1 MAINLYNENDYLR
14 QNNDIAKKAN
24 FSPFRRDYARVIHSS
39 SFRRLQA
46 KTQIFP
52 SFENDFFRNRLT
64 HSLEVAQIAKSIAV
78 KLNAEYD
85 LNLDYDLIETAALCH
100 DIGHPPFGHNG
111 EVALNKKMREFGGF
125 ESNAQTLRLISHTA
139 KKDIDQKQSF
149 GLNLTYR
156 TLAATIKY
164 DELIPPISDLGRL
177 TKGYYNEEAKL
188 IEDIKQKLLEPYN
201 TPNISGQFKTIE
213 CYIMDV
219 ADDIAYSTYDV
230 EDALKGGFIDPL
242 SMASIDDNL
251 LDKIYNAM
259 LSDLDIS
266 KDDIKDVL
274 RNIFSN
280 HIDFESDNCGEIYKK
295 SKNIANNSLLR
306 TKLTSK
312 LVNNCIQNIEI
323 DLNHDTPILSKVYLN
338 KEIRKQVEVLKKYIL
353 FKIIKSPKLNVL
365 RYRGREIISEIFD
378 ILVSS
383 SPNESLLPDDIG
395 AIFYSNHSSQGRA
408 RIISDY
414 ISSMTDRYII
424 ELYNQFKSDP
434 SSMIFKP
441 FS

>member
-1 MAINLYNENDYLR
+1 MPINLYHENDYLR
-14 QNNDIAKKAN
+14 QNNDIAKKEN
-24 FSPFRRDYARVIHSS
+24 FSPFRRDYARVVHSS

-78 KLNAEYD
+78 KLNAEHD

-111 EVALNKKMREFGGF
+111 EVALNKKMHNFGGF

-139 KKDIDQKQSF
+139 KKDVDQKQSF

-164 DELIPPISDLGRL
+164 DNLIPSDLEHL
-177 TKGYYNEEAKL
+177 TKGYYNEESRL
-188 IEDIKQKLLEPYN
+188 VEDIKQKLLEPYN
-201 TPNISGQFKTIE
+201 LKSIQGSFKTIE

-242 SMASIDDNL
+242 SMASIDDKL
-251 LDKIYNAM
+251 LKKIFNAM
-259 LSDLDIS
+259 PKDLEITRDE
-266 KDDIKDVL
+266 IKFIL
-274 RNIFSN
+274 MNIFSDY
-280 HIDFESDNCGEIYKK
+280 IDFDADCRDVHKI

-312 LVNNCIQNIEI
+312 LVNSCIQNIEI
-323 DLNHDTPILSKVYLN
+323 DINQKAPIISKVYLN
-338 KEIRKQVEVLKKYIL
+338 DEIRKQVEVLKKYIL

-378 ILVSS
+378 ILMNSDVD
-383 SPNESLLPDDIG
+383 ESLLPDDIG
-395 AIFYSNHSSQGRA
+395 AIFYNTHNAQGKA
-408 RIISDY
+408 RIICDY

>member
-1 MAINLYNENDYLR
+1 MAINLYHQNDYLR
-14 QNNDIAKKAN
+14 QNNTISKKEN
-24 FSPFRRDYARVIHSS
+24 FSAFRRDYARVIHSS

-52 SFENDFFRNRLT
+52 NFENDFFRNRLT

-78 KLNAEYD
+78 KLNAERE

-111 EVALNKKMREFGGF
+111 EVALNKKMRKFGGF

-139 KKDIDQKQSF
+139 KKDIDQKQTF

-164 DELIPPISDLGRL
+164 DHLIPPISDLGKL
-177 TKGYYNEEAKL
+177 TKGYYSEEAHL
-188 IEDIKQKLLEPYN
+188 VADIKHKLLEPYGITTIN
-201 TPNISGQFKTIE
+201 AEFKTIE

-242 SMASIDDNL
+242 SMASIDDKL
-251 LDKIYNAM
+251 VKKVFNAM
-259 LSDLDIS
+259 PHDLEITENEIKNIL
-266 KDDIKDVL
+266 KD
-274 RNIFSN
+274 IFSDY
-280 HIDFESDNCGEIYKK
+280 IDFAADSRDIYRI

-312 LVNNCIQNIEI
+312 LVNSCIQNIELE
-323 DLNHDTPILSKVYLN
+323 LNQHIPILSRVYLN
-338 KEIRKQVEVLKKYIL
+338 NQVRKQVEVLKKYIL

-378 ILVSS
+378 ILIKST
-383 SPNESLLPDDIG
+383 PDESLLPDDISM
-395 AIFYSNHSSQGRA
+395 IFYNTLSPQGKA

-434 SSMIFKP
+434 STMIFKP

>member
-1 MAINLYNENDYLR
+1 MALNLYHENDYLR
-14 QNNDIAKKAN
+14 QNNDISKKDN
-24 FSPFRRDYARVIHSS
+24 FSPFRRDYARVVHSS

-78 KLNAEYD
+78 KLNTEHG

-111 EVALNKKMREFGGF
+111 EVALNKKMRNFGGF
-125 ESNAQTLRLISHTA
+125 ESNAQMLRLISHTA
-139 KKDIDQKQSF
+139 KKDIDQKQTF

-164 DELIPPISDLGRL
+164 DQLIPPISDLGKL
-177 TKGYYNEEAKL
+177 TKGYYNEESRL
-188 IEDIKQKLLEPYN
+188 VEDIKHKLLEPYGITTTEN
-201 TPNISGQFKTIE
+201 FKTIE

-242 SMASIDDNL
+242 SMASIDNKL

-259 LSDLDIS
+259 PNDLEIT
-266 KDDIKDVL
+266 KDEIQNILKD
-274 RNIFSN
+274 IFSDY
-280 HIDFESDNCGEIYKK
+280 IDFNVDSTEIYKI

-312 LVNNCIQNIEI
+312 LVNSCIQNIEL
-323 DLNHDTPILSKVYLN
+323 DLNLKVPIISKVYLN
-338 KEIRKQVEVLKKYIL
+338 NEIRKQVEVLKKYIL

-378 ILVSS
+378 ILISS
-383 SPNESLLPDDIG
+383 TPDESLLPDDIG
-395 AIFYSNHSSQGRA
+395 AIFYNTHSSHGKA

-434 SSMIFKP
+434 SAMIFKP

>member
-1 MAINLYNENDYLR
+1 MSINLYKENDYLR
-14 QNNDIAKKAN
+14 QNSNIAKKTH

-39 SFRRLQA
+39 SFRRLQS

-78 KLNAEYD
+78 KLNHEHN

-111 EVALNKKMREFGGF
+111 EVALNKKMKEHGGF

-139 KKDIDQKQSF
+139 KKDVDQKQSF

-164 DELIPPISDLGRL
+164 DNLIPTDSTKV
-177 TKGYYNEEAKL
+177 TKGYYQEEARL
-188 IEDIKQKLLEPYN
+188 VNDIKQNLLKPYGV
-201 TPNISGQFKTIE
+201 TTVEDFKTIE

-242 SMASIDDNL
+242 SMASIDDGL
-251 LDKIYNAM
+251 LAKIHSAIPKELGM
-259 LSDLDIS
+259 S
-266 KDDIKDVL
+266 KDDIVDILK
-274 RNIFSN
+274 NIFDDV
-280 HIDFESDNCGEIYKK
+280 IDFSADCRDIYKK

-312 LVNNCIQNIEI
+312 LVNSCIENICIDINSEI
-323 DLNHDTPILSKVYLN
+323 PIISKVYLN
-338 KEIRKQVEVLKKYIL
+338 NKIQKQVEVLKKYIL
-353 FKIIKSPKLNVL
+353 FKIIKSPKLNIL
-365 RYRGREIISEIFD
+365 RYRGREIIAEIFD
-378 ILVSS
+378 ILISS
-383 SPNESLLPDDIG
+383 SLDESLLPDDIG
-395 AIFYSNHSSQGRA
+395 AIFYSANTQQQKA

-434 SSMIFKP
+434 STMIFKP

>member
-1 MAINLYNENDYLR
+1 MAINLYHKNDYLR
-14 QNNDIAKKAN
+14 QNNDISKKDN
-24 FSPFRRDYARVIHSS
+24 FSPFRRDYARVVHSS

-78 KLNAEYD
+78 KLNAEHG

-111 EVALNKKMREFGGF
+111 EVALNKKMHNFGGF

-139 KKDIDQKQSF
+139 KKDIDQKQTF

-164 DELIPPISDLGRL
+164 DQHIPPISDLGKL
-177 TKGYYNEEAKL
+177 TKGYYHEESGL
-188 IEDIKQKLLEPYN
+188 VEDIKQKLLKPYGITTIEN
-201 TPNISGQFKTIE
+201 FKTIE

-242 SMASIDDNL
+242 SMASIDNKL
-251 LDKIYNAM
+251 LDKIYNTM
-259 LSDLDIS
+259 PSDLEIT
-266 KDDIKDVL
+266 KDEIQNILKD
-274 RNIFSN
+274 IFSDY
-280 HIDFESDNCGEIYKK
+280 IDFNADSTEIYKI

-312 LVNNCIQNIEI
+312 LVDSCIQNIEL
-323 DLNHDTPILSKVYLN
+323 DLNLEVPIISKVYLN
-338 KEIRKQVEVLKKYIL
+338 NKIRKQVEVLKKYIL

-378 ILVSS
+378 ILISS
-383 SPNESLLPDDIG
+383 TPDESLLPDDIG
-395 AIFYSNHSSQGRA
+395 AIFYNTQNIHEKA

-434 SSMIFKP
+434 SAMIFKP

>member
-1 MAINLYNENDYLR
+1 MAISLYHQNDYIR
-14 QNNDIAKKAN
+14 QNNNISKKEN
-24 FSPFRRDYARVIHSS
+24 FSAFRRDYARVVHSS

-78 KLNAEYD
+78 KLNAEHQ

-111 EVALNKKMREFGGF
+111 EVALNKKMSGFGGF

-139 KKDIDQKQSF
+139 KKDIDQKQTF

-164 DELIPPISDLGRL
+164 ERIIPPIGNLGKL
-177 TKGYYNEEAKL
+177 TKGYYIEEAHL
-188 IEDIKQKLLEPYN
+188 VADIKQKLLEPYGV
-201 TPNISGQFKTIE
+201 TNIDGKFKTIE

-230 EDALKGGFIDPL
+230 EDALKAGFIDPL
-242 SMASIDDNL
+242 SMASIDDKL
-251 LDKIYNAM
+251 LDKVFKAM
-259 LSDLDIS
+259 PDDLEITKNEIRSILKDIFSDYIDFTADS
-266 KDDIKDVL
+266 
-274 RNIFSN
+274 RNIYR
-280 HIDFESDNCGEIYKK
+280 I

-312 LVNNCIQNIEI
+312 LVNSCIQNIRLE
-323 DLNHDTPILSKVYLN
+323 LNRDIPILSRVYLN
-338 KEIRKQVEVLKKYIL
+338 SQVRKQVEVLKKYIL

-365 RYRGREIISEIFD
+365 RYHGREIISEIFD
-378 ILVSS
+378 ILISS
-383 SPNESLLPDDIG
+383 TPNESLLPDDIG
-395 AIFYSNHSSQGRA
+395 VIFYNTDNPQGKA

-424 ELYNQFKSDP
+424 EFYNQSKSDP
-434 SSMIFKP
+434 SATIFKP

>member
-1 MAINLYNENDYLR
+1 MAINLYHENDYLR
-14 QNNDIAKKAN
+14 QNNDISKKDN
-24 FSPFRRDYARVIHSS
+24 FSPFRRDYARVVHSS

-78 KLNAEYD
+78 KLNAEHG

-111 EVALNKKMREFGGF
+111 EVALNKKMRNFGGF

-139 KKDIDQKQSF
+139 KKDIDQKQTF

-164 DELIPPISDLGRL
+164 DQLIPPISDLGKL
-177 TKGYYNEEAKL
+177 TKGYYNEESRL
-188 IEDIKQKLLEPYN
+188 VEDIKQKLLEPYGRATVEN
-201 TPNISGQFKTIE
+201 FKTIE

-242 SMASIDDNL
+242 SMASIDNKL

-259 LSDLDIS
+259 PSDLEITKS
-266 KDDIKDVL
+266 EIQNILKD
-274 RNIFSN
+274 IFSDY
-280 HIDFESDNCGEIYKK
+280 IDFSTDSTAIYKI

-312 LVNNCIQNIEI
+312 LVNSCIQNIEL
-323 DLNHDTPILSKVYLN
+323 DLNIEVPIISKVYLN
-338 KEIRKQVEVLKKYIL
+338 NEIRKQVEVLKKYIL

-378 ILVSS
+378 ILINST
-383 SPNESLLPDDIG
+383 PDESLLPDDIG
-395 AIFYSNHSSQGRA
+395 AIFYNTHSSHGKA

-434 SSMIFKP
+434 SAMIFKP

>member
-1 MAINLYNENDYLR
+1 MALNLYHENDYLR
-14 QNNDIAKKAN
+14 QNNDISKKDN
-24 FSPFRRDYARVIHSS
+24 FSPFRRDYARVVHSS

-78 KLNAEYD
+78 KLNTEHG

-111 EVALNKKMREFGGF
+111 EVALNKKMRNFGGF

-139 KKDIDQKQSF
+139 KKDIDQKQTF

-164 DELIPPISDLGRL
+164 DQLIPPISDLGKL
-177 TKGYYNEEAKL
+177 TKGYYNEESKL
-188 IEDIKQKLLEPYN
+188 VEDIKHKLLEPYGITTTEN
-201 TPNISGQFKTIE
+201 FKTIE

-242 SMASIDDNL
+242 SMASIDNKL

-259 LSDLDIS
+259 PNDLEIT
-266 KDDIKDVL
+266 KDEIQNILKD
-274 RNIFSN
+274 IFSDY
-280 HIDFESDNCGEIYKK
+280 IDFNIDSTEIYKI

-312 LVNNCIQNIEI
+312 LVNSCIQNIEL
-323 DLNHDTPILSKVYLN
+323 DLNLEVPIISKVYLN
-338 KEIRKQVEVLKKYIL
+338 NEIRKQVEVLKKYIL

-378 ILVSS
+378 ILISS
-383 SPNESLLPDDIG
+383 TPDESLLPDDIG
-395 AIFYSNHSSQGRA
+395 TIFYNTHSSHGKA

-434 SSMIFKP
+434 SAMIFKP

>member
-1 MAINLYNENDYLR
+1 MTINLYHENDYLR
-14 QNNDIAKKAN
+14 QNNDISKKDN
-24 FSPFRRDYARVIHSS
+24 FSPFRRDYARVVHSS

-78 KLNAEYD
+78 KLNAEHG

-111 EVALNKKMREFGGF
+111 EVALNKKMHNFGGF

-139 KKDIDQKQSF
+139 KKDIDQKQTF

-164 DELIPPISDLGRL
+164 DQHIPPISDLGKL
-177 TKGYYNEEAKL
+177 TKGYYHEESGL
-188 IEDIKQKLLEPYN
+188 VEDIKQKLLEPYGITTIEN
-201 TPNISGQFKTIE
+201 FKTIE

-242 SMASIDDNL
+242 SMASIDNKL

-259 LSDLDIS
+259 PSDLEIT
-266 KDDIKDVL
+266 KDEIQNILKY
-274 RNIFSN
+274 IFSDY
-280 HIDFESDNCGEIYKK
+280 IDFDADSTEIYRI

-312 LVNNCIQNIEI
+312 LVNSCIQNIEL
-323 DLNHDTPILSKVYLN
+323 DLNLEVPIISKVYLN
-338 KEIRKQVEVLKKYIL
+338 NEIRKQVEVLKKYIL

-378 ILVSS
+378 ILISS
-383 SPNESLLPDDIG
+383 TPDESLLPDDIG
-395 AIFYSNHSSQGRA
+395 AIFYNTQNTHEKA

-434 SSMIFKP
+434 SAMIFKP

>member
-1 MAINLYNENDYLR
+1 MPINLYCENDYLR
-14 QNNDIAKKAN
+14 QNNEIAKKEN
-24 FSPFRRDYARVIHSS
+24 FSAFRRDYARVVHSS

-78 KLNAEYD
+78 KLNAEHG

-111 EVALNKKMREFGGF
+111 EVALNKKMRNFGGF

-139 KKDIDQKQSF
+139 KKDIDQKQTF

-164 DELIPPISDLGRL
+164 DQLIPPISDLGKL
-177 TKGYYNEEAKL
+177 TKGYYHEESRL
-188 IEDIKQKLLEPYN
+188 VEDIKQKLLEPYN
-201 TPNISGQFKTIE
+201 IKIIENFKTIE

-242 SMASIDDNL
+242 SMASIDNKL

-259 LSDLDIS
+259 PSDLGITKNEIQNILKDIFSDYIDFNDDCTKIYKRS
-266 KDDIKDVL
+266 KD
-274 RNIFSN
+274 
-280 HIDFESDNCGEIYKK
+280 
-295 SKNIANNSLLR
+295 IANNSLLR

-312 LVNNCIQNIEI
+312 LVNSCIQNIEL
-323 DLNHDTPILSKVYLN
+323 DLNLEVPIISKVYLN
-338 KEIRKQVEVLKKYIL
+338 NEIRKQVEVLKKYIL

-378 ILVSS
+378 ILISS
-383 SPNESLLPDDIG
+383 TPDESLLPDDIG
-395 AIFYSNHSSQGRA
+395 AIFYNTQNTHGKA

-434 SSMIFKP
+434 SAMIFKP

>member
-1 MAINLYNENDYLR
+1 MNTNLYKENDYLR
-14 QNNDIAKKAN
+14 QNSNISTKEH

-52 SFENDFFRNRLT
+52 SLENDFFRNRLT

-78 KLNAEYD
+78 KLNNEHN

-111 EVALNKKMREFGGF
+111 EVALNKKMKEYGGF

-139 KKDIDQKQSF
+139 KKDVDQKQSF

-164 DELIPPISDLGRL
+164 DNLIPIDSIKV
-177 TKGYYNEEAKL
+177 TKGYYQEEAML
-188 IEDIKQKLLEPYN
+188 VNDIKQNLLKPYGATTVDN
-201 TPNISGQFKTIE
+201 FKTIE

-242 SMASIDDNL
+242 SMASIDDVL
-251 LDKIYNAM
+251 LNKIHSAM
-259 LSDLDIS
+259 PKELDIS
-266 KDDIKDVL
+266 KDDIRDILKSIFTDV
-274 RNIFSN
+274 
-280 HIDFESDNCGEIYKK
+280 IDFSADCRDIYNK

-312 LVNNCIQNIEI
+312 LVNSCIENISI
-323 DLNHDTPILSKVYLN
+323 DINSDIPIISKVYLN
-338 KEIRKQVEVLKKYIL
+338 NEIQKQVEVLKKYIL
-353 FKIIKSPKLNVL
+353 FKIIKSPKLNIL

-378 ILVSS
+378 ILISS
-383 SPNESLLPDDIG
+383 ELDDSLLPDDIG
-395 AIFYSNHSSQGRA
+395 AIFYSADTQQQKA

-434 SSMIFKP
+434 STMIFKP

>member
-1 MAINLYNENDYLR
+1 MALNLYHENDYLR
-14 QNNDIAKKAN
+14 QNNDISKKDN
-24 FSPFRRDYARVIHSS
+24 FSPFRRDYARVVHSS

-78 KLNAEYD
+78 KLNTEHG

-111 EVALNKKMREFGGF
+111 EVALNKKMRNFGGF

-139 KKDIDQKQSF
+139 KKDIDQKQTF

-164 DELIPPISDLGRL
+164 DQLIPPISDLGKL
-177 TKGYYNEEAKL
+177 TKGYYNEESRL
-188 IEDIKQKLLEPYN
+188 VEDIKHKLLEPYGITTTEN
-201 TPNISGQFKTIE
+201 FKTIE

-242 SMASIDDNL
+242 SMASIDNKL

-259 LSDLDIS
+259 PNDLEIT
-266 KDDIKDVL
+266 KDEI
-274 RNIFSN
+274 RNILKDIFSDY
-280 HIDFESDNCGEIYKK
+280 IDFNIDSTEIYKI

-312 LVNNCIQNIEI
+312 LVNSCIQNIEL
-323 DLNHDTPILSKVYLN
+323 DLNLEVPIISKVYLN
-338 KEIRKQVEVLKKYIL
+338 NEIRKQVEVLKKYIL

-378 ILVSS
+378 ILISS
-383 SPNESLLPDDIG
+383 TPDESLLPDDIG
-395 AIFYSNHSSQGRA
+395 AIFYNTHSSHGKA

-434 SSMIFKP
+434 SAMIFKP

>member
-1 MAINLYNENDYLR
+1 MAINLYHQNDYLR
-14 QNNDIAKKAN
+14 QNNNIAKKEN
-24 FSPFRRDYARVIHSS
+24 FSAFRRDYARVIHSS

-78 KLNAEYD
+78 KLNAEHQ
-85 LNLDYDLIETAALCH
+85 LNIDYDLIETAALCH

-139 KKDIDQKQSF
+139 KKDIDQKQTF

-164 DELIPPISDLGRL
+164 ERLIPPISDLGKL
-177 TKGYYNEEAKL
+177 TKGYYSEEAYL
-188 IEDIKQKLLEPYN
+188 VANIKHKLLEPYGV
-201 TPNISGQFKTIE
+201 TNIDGEFKTIE

-219 ADDIAYSTYDV
+219 ADEIAYSTYDV

-242 SMASIDDNL
+242 SMASIDDKL
-251 LDKIYNAM
+251 LNKVFKAM
-259 LSDLDIS
+259 PDDLEIT
-266 KDDIKDVL
+266 KNEI
-274 RNIFSN
+274 RNILKDIFSDY
-280 HIDFESDNCGEIYKK
+280 IDFTADSRNIYRI

-312 LVNNCIQNIEI
+312 LVNSCIQNIKL
-323 DLNHDTPILSKVYLN
+323 DLNQDIPMLSRVYLN
-338 KEIRKQVEVLKKYIL
+338 SQVRKQVEVLKKYIL

-378 ILVSS
+378 ILISS
-383 SPNESLLPDDIG
+383 TPDESLLPDDIG
-395 AIFYSNHSSQGRA
+395 VIFYNTDNPQGKA

-424 ELYNQFKSDP
+424 EFYNQSKSD
-434 SSMIFKP
+434 SSAMIFKP

>member
-1 MAINLYNENDYLR
+1 MGIKLYKENDFLR
-14 QNNDIAKKAN
+14 QNSNITAKEH
-24 FSPFRRDYARVIHSS
+24 FLPFRRDYARVIHSS

-64 HSLEVAQIAKSIAV
+64 HSLEVSQIAKSIAV
-78 KLNAEYD
+78 KLNNEHN
-85 LNLDYDLIETAALCH
+85 LNLNYDLIETAALCH

-111 EVALNKKMREFGGF
+111 EVALNNKMQQYGGF

-139 KKDIDQKQSF
+139 KKDVDQKQSF

-164 DELIPPISDLGRL
+164 ENLIPSTPKKV
-177 TKGYYNEEAKL
+177 TKGYYQEEAKL
-188 IEDIKQKLLEPYN
+188 VSDIKQNLLKPYGV
-201 TPNISGQFKTIE
+201 TTVDSFKTIE

-242 SMASIDDNL
+242 SMASIDDSL
-251 LDKIYNAM
+251 LDKIHAAM
-259 LSDLDIS
+259 PKELDIS
-266 KDDIKDVL
+266 KNEIVGILK
-274 RNIFSN
+274 NIFSDT
-280 HIDFESDNCGEIYKK
+280 IDFSSDCSEVYKK
-295 SKNIANNSLLR
+295 SKNIASNSLLR

-312 LVNNCIQNIEI
+312 LVNSCIENICI
-323 DLNHDTPILSKVYLN
+323 DINYQIPILSKVYLGN
-338 KEIRKQVEVLKKYIL
+338 EIQKQVEVLKKYIL
-353 FKIIKSPKLNVL
+353 FKIIKSPKLNIL

-378 ILVSS
+378 ILISS
-383 SPNESLLPDDIG
+383 NLNESLLPDDIG
-395 AIFYSNHSSQGRA
+395 AIFYSANTKQQQA

-424 ELYNQFKSDP
+424 ELYNQLKSDP
-434 SSMIFKP
+434 STMLFKP

>member
-1 MAINLYNENDYLR
+1 MPINLYHENDYLR
-14 QNNDIAKKAN
+14 QNNNISIKEN
-24 FSPFRRDYARVIHSS
+24 FSPFRRDYARVVHSS

-111 EVALNKKMREFGGF
+111 EVALNKKMRNFGGF

-139 KKDIDQKQSF
+139 KKDVDQKQSF

-156 TLAATIKY
+156 TIASTIKY
-164 DELIPPISDLGRL
+164 DNLIPPISDLGHL
-177 TKGYYNEEAKL
+177 SKGYYNEESRL
-188 IEDIKQKLLEPYN
+188 VEDIKQKLLEPYGVKS
-201 TPNISGQFKTIE
+201 IEGSFKTIE

-242 SMASIDDNL
+242 SMASIDDRL
-251 LDKIYNAM
+251 LEKIFNAM
-259 LSDLDIS
+259 PKDLEIT
-266 KDDIKDVL
+266 KDEIKEIL
-274 RNIFSN
+274 KNIFSDY
-280 HIDFESDNCGEIYKK
+280 IDFSSDATDIYKV

-306 TKLTSK
+306 TKLTSR
-312 LVNNCIQNIEI
+312 LVNSCIQNIEI
-323 DLNHDTPILSKVYLN
+323 DINQNIPIISKVYLN
-338 KEIRKQVEVLKKYIL
+338 DQIRKQVEVLKKYIL

-378 ILVSS
+378 ILINSDV
-383 SPNESLLPDDIG
+383 NESLLPDDIG
-395 AIFYSNHSSQGRA
+395 AIFYNTHNAQGKA
-408 RIISDY
+408 RIICDY

>member
-1 MAINLYNENDYLR
+1 MSINLYKENDYLR
-14 QNNDIAKKAN
+14 QNSNIAIKKH

-78 KLNAEYD
+78 KLNSEHN

-111 EVALNKKMREFGGF
+111 EVALNKKMKEHGGF

-156 TLAATIKY
+156 TLAATMKY
-164 DELIPPISDLGRL
+164 DNLIPTDSSKV
-177 TKGYYNEEAKL
+177 TKGYYQEEARL
-188 IEDIKQKLLEPYN
+188 VNDIKQNLLKPYGV
-201 TPNISGQFKTIE
+201 TTLEDFKTIE
-213 CYIMDV
+213 CYIMDI

-230 EDALKGGFIDPL
+230 EDALKGGFINPL
-242 SMASIDDNL
+242 SMASIDDGL
-251 LDKIYNAM
+251 LSKIHSAIPKELGM
-259 LSDLDIS
+259 S
-266 KDDIKDVL
+266 KDDIVDILK
-274 RNIFSN
+274 NIFDGV
-280 HIDFESDNCGEIYKK
+280 IDFSADCRDVYKK

-312 LVNNCIQNIEI
+312 LVNSCIENICIDINSEI
-323 DLNHDTPILSKVYLN
+323 PIISKVYLN
-338 KEIRKQVEVLKKYIL
+338 NKIQKQVEVLKKYIL
-353 FKIIKSPKLNVL
+353 FKIIKSPKLNIL

-378 ILVSS
+378 ILIYSNL
-383 SPNESLLPDDIG
+383 NESLLPDDIG
-395 AIFYSNHSSQGRA
+395 AIFYSADTQQQKA

-434 SSMIFKP
+434 STMIFKP

>member
-1 MAINLYNENDYLR
+1 MTIDLYYENDYLR
-14 QNNDIAKKAN
+14 QDNNIKVKEN

-39 SFRRLQA
+39 SFRRLQS

-78 KLNAEYD
+78 KLNYD
-85 LNLDYDLIETAALCH
+85 YGLNLDYDLIETAALCH

-111 EVALNKKMREFGGF
+111 EVALNEKMKKFGGF

-164 DELIPPISDLGRL
+164 DNLIPEKAGKV
-177 TKGYYNEEAKL
+177 TKGYYQEEL
-188 IEDIKQKLLEPYN
+188 RLVESIKKSLLSN
-201 TPNISGQFKTIE
+201 KSIASDKSFKTIE

-242 SMASIDDNL
+242 SMASIDDKLIAKILDAVPDNL
-251 LDKIYNAM
+251 NITAE
-259 LSDLDIS
+259 
-266 KDDIKDVL
+266 DVKNIL
-274 RNIFSN
+274 KNIFAEK
-280 HIDFESDNCGEIYKK
+280 IDFDGDCRDIYQA

-312 LVNNCIQNIEI
+312 LVDSCIQNISFDFNEEE
-323 DLNHDTPILSKVYLN
+323 PILSKVYLSD
-338 KEIRKQVEVLKKYIL
+338 EISKQVEVLKKYIL
-353 FKIIKSPKLNVL
+353 FKVIKSPKLNVL

-378 ILVSS
+378 ILIESTPS
-383 SPNESLLPDDIG
+383 ESLLPDDIG
-395 AIFYSNHSSQGRA
+395 AIFYSAKTPQVKA

-434 SSMIFKP
+434 STMIFKP
-441 FS
+441 LS

>member
-1 MAINLYNENDYLR
+1 MAINLYHKNDYLR
-14 QNNDIAKKAN
+14 QNNDISKKDN
-24 FSPFRRDYARVIHSS
+24 FSPFRRDYARVVHSS

-78 KLNAEYD
+78 KLNAEHG

-111 EVALNKKMREFGGF
+111 EVALNKKMHNFGGF

-139 KKDIDQKQSF
+139 KKDIDQKQTF

-164 DELIPPISDLGRL
+164 DQHIPPISDLGKL
-177 TKGYYNEEAKL
+177 TKGYYHEESGL
-188 IEDIKQKLLEPYN
+188 VEDIKQKLLEPYGRATIEN
-201 TPNISGQFKTIE
+201 FKTIE

-242 SMASIDDNL
+242 SMASIDNKL
-251 LDKIYNAM
+251 LDKIYYAM
-259 LSDLDIS
+259 PSDLEIT
-266 KDDIKDVL
+266 KDEIQKILKD
-274 RNIFSN
+274 IFSDY
-280 HIDFESDNCGEIYKK
+280 IDFNADSTEIYKI

-312 LVNNCIQNIEI
+312 LVDSCIQNIEL
-323 DLNHDTPILSKVYLN
+323 DLNLEVPIISKVYLN
-338 KEIRKQVEVLKKYIL
+338 NNIRKQVEVLKKYIL
-353 FKIIKSPKLNVL
+353 FKIIKSPKLNIL

-378 ILVSS
+378 ILISS
-383 SPNESLLPDDIG
+383 TPDESLLPDDIG
-395 AIFYSNHSSQGRA
+395 AIFYNTQNIHEKA

-434 SSMIFKP
+434 SAMIFKP

>member
-1 MAINLYNENDYLR
+1 MAINLYHKNDYLR
-14 QNNDIAKKAN
+14 QNNDISKKDN
-24 FSPFRRDYARVIHSS
+24 FSPFRRDYARVVHSS

-78 KLNAEYD
+78 KLNTEHG

-111 EVALNKKMREFGGF
+111 EVALNKKMRNFGGF

-139 KKDIDQKQSF
+139 KKDIDQKQTF

-164 DELIPPISDLGRL
+164 DQIIPPISDLGKL
-177 TKGYYNEEAKL
+177 TKGYYNEESRL
-188 IEDIKQKLLEPYN
+188 VEDIKHKLLEPYGITTTEN
-201 TPNISGQFKTIE
+201 FKTIE

-242 SMASIDDNL
+242 SMASIDNKL

-259 LSDLDIS
+259 PNDLEIT
-266 KDDIKDVL
+266 KDEIQTILKD
-274 RNIFSN
+274 IFSDY
-280 HIDFESDNCGEIYKK
+280 IDFNADSTEIYKI

-312 LVNNCIQNIEI
+312 LVNSCIQNIEL
-323 DLNHDTPILSKVYLN
+323 DLNIEVPIISKVYLN
-338 KEIRKQVEVLKKYIL
+338 NEIRKQVEVLKKYIL

-378 ILVSS
+378 ILINST
-383 SPNESLLPDDIG
+383 PDESLLPDDIG
-395 AIFYSNHSSQGRA
+395 AIFYNTHSSHGKA

-434 SSMIFKP
+434 SAMIFKP

>member
-1 MAINLYNENDYLR
+1 MAINLYHENDYLR
-14 QNNDIAKKAN
+14 QNNDISKKDN
-24 FSPFRRDYARVIHSS
+24 FSPFRRDYARVVHSS

-78 KLNAEYD
+78 KLNAEHG

-111 EVALNKKMREFGGF
+111 EVALNKKMRNFGGF

-139 KKDIDQKQSF
+139 KKDIDQKQTF

-164 DELIPPISDLGRL
+164 DHLIPPISDLGKL
-177 TKGYYNEEAKL
+177 TKGYYNEESRL
-188 IEDIKQKLLEPYN
+188 VEDIKHKLLEPYGITTTEN
-201 TPNISGQFKTIE
+201 FKTIE

-242 SMASIDDNL
+242 SMASIDNKL

-259 LSDLDIS
+259 PNNLEIA
-266 KDDIKDVL
+266 KDEIQNILKD
-274 RNIFSN
+274 IFSDY
-280 HIDFESDNCGEIYKK
+280 IDFDADSTEIYRI

-312 LVNNCIQNIEI
+312 LVNSCIQNIEL
-323 DLNHDTPILSKVYLN
+323 DLNLDVPIISKVYLN
-338 KEIRKQVEVLKKYIL
+338 NEIRKQVEVLKKYIL

-378 ILVSS
+378 ILISS
-383 SPNESLLPDDIG
+383 TPDESLLPDDIG
-395 AIFYSNHSSQGRA
+395 AIFYNTQNTHEKA

-434 SSMIFKP
+434 SAMIFKP

>member
-1 MAINLYNENDYLR
+1 MSINLYKENDYIR
-14 QNNDIAKKAN
+14 QNPKISTKEH

-64 HSLEVAQIAKSIAV
+64 HSLEVAQIAKSIAMR
-78 KLNAEYD
+78 LNNQHN

-111 EVALNKKMREFGGF
+111 EVALNNKMKEFGGF

-139 KKDIDQKQSF
+139 KKDIYQKQSF

-164 DELIPPISDLGRL
+164 DNLIPSVPSKV
-177 TKGYYNEEAKL
+177 TKGYYQEEACL
-188 IEDIKQKLLEPYN
+188 VNNIKQNLLKPYGA
-201 TPNISGQFKTIE
+201 TSGNNFKTIE

-242 SMASIDDNL
+242 SMVSIDDGLLNKIHSEIPDNL
-251 LDKIYNAM
+251 E
-259 LSDLDIS
+259 IS
-266 KDDIKDVL
+266 KNEIVNILKS
-274 RNIFSN
+274 IFSDV
-280 HIDFESDNCGEIYKK
+280 IDFSEDCNEIYKK

-306 TKLTSK
+306 TKFTSK
-312 LVNNCIQNIEI
+312 LVNSCIENICI
-323 DLNHDTPILSKVYLN
+323 DINSKIPILSKVYLSN
-338 KEIRKQVEVLKKYIL
+338 EIQKQVEVLKKYIL
-353 FKIIKSPKLNVL
+353 FKIIKSPKLNIL

-378 ILVSS
+378 ILINSKLDD
-383 SPNESLLPDDIG
+383 SLLPDDIG
-395 AIFYSNHSSQGRA
+395 AIFYSANTKQKQA

-434 SSMIFKP
+434 STMIFKP

>member
-1 MAINLYNENDYLR
+1 M
-14 QNNDIAKKAN
+14 
-24 FSPFRRDYARVIHSS
+24 
-39 SFRRLQA
+39 
-46 KTQIFP
+46 
-52 SFENDFFRNRLT
+52 
-64 HSLEVAQIAKSIAV
+64 
-78 KLNAEYD
+78 
-85 LNLDYDLIETAALCH
+85 
-100 DIGHPPFGHNG
+100 HN
-111 EVALNKKMREFGGF
+111 FGGF

-139 KKDIDQKQSF
+139 KKDIDQKQTF

-164 DELIPPISDLGRL
+164 DQHIPPISDLGKL
-177 TKGYYNEEAKL
+177 TKGYYHEESGL
-188 IEDIKQKLLEPYN
+188 VEDIKQKLLEPYGITTIEN
-201 TPNISGQFKTIE
+201 FKTIE

-242 SMASIDDNL
+242 SMASIDNKL
-251 LDKIYNAM
+251 LDKIYYAM
-259 LSDLDIS
+259 PSDLEIT
-266 KDDIKDVL
+266 KDEIQNILKD
-274 RNIFSN
+274 IFSDY
-280 HIDFESDNCGEIYKK
+280 IDFNADSTEIYKI

-312 LVNNCIQNIEI
+312 LVDSCIQNIEL
-323 DLNHDTPILSKVYLN
+323 DLNLEVPIISKVYLN
-338 KEIRKQVEVLKKYIL
+338 NKIRKQVEVLKKYIL

-378 ILVSS
+378 ILISS
-383 SPNESLLPDDIG
+383 TPDESLLPDDIG
-395 AIFYSNHSSQGRA
+395 AIFYNTQNIHEKA

-434 SSMIFKP
+434 SAMIFKP

>member
-1 MAINLYNENDYLR
+1 MSINLYKENDYLR
-14 QNNDIAKKAN
+14 QNSNIAKKMY
-24 FSPFRRDYARVIHSS
+24 FSAFRRDYARVIHSS

-78 KLNAEYD
+78 KLNNEHS

-111 EVALNKKMREFGGF
+111 EVALNKKMQEHGGF

-139 KKDIDQKQSF
+139 KKDVDQKQSF

-164 DELIPPISDLGRL
+164 DKLIPTDSAKV
-177 TKGYYNEEAKL
+177 TKGYYQEEARL
-188 IEDIKQKLLEPYN
+188 VSDIKQNLLKPYGVKTVDN
-201 TPNISGQFKTIE
+201 FKTIE

-242 SMASIDDNL
+242 SMASIDDGL
-251 LDKIYNAM
+251 LGKIHSAIPKELGM
-259 LSDLDIS
+259 S
-266 KDDIKDVL
+266 KDNIIDILK
-274 RNIFSN
+274 NIFDDV
-280 HIDFESDNCGEIYKK
+280 IDFDADCRDIHKK

-312 LVNNCIQNIEI
+312 LVNSCIENICI
-323 DLNHDTPILSKVYLN
+323 DINNDIPIISKVYLN
-338 KEIRKQVEVLKKYIL
+338 NEIQKQVEVLKKYIL
-353 FKIIKSPKLNVL
+353 FKIIKSPKLNIL

-378 ILVSS
+378 ILISS
-383 SPNESLLPDDIG
+383 DTNESLLPDDIG
-395 AIFYSNHSSQGRA
+395 AIFYSAETKQQKA

-434 SSMIFKP
+434 STMIFKP

>member
-1 MAINLYNENDYLR
+1 MAINLYHENDYLR
-14 QNNDIAKKAN
+14 QNNDISKKDN
-24 FSPFRRDYARVIHSS
+24 FSPFRRDYARVVHSS

-78 KLNAEYD
+78 KLNAEHG

-111 EVALNKKMREFGGF
+111 EVALNKKMHNFGGF

-139 KKDIDQKQSF
+139 KKDIDQKQTF

-164 DELIPPISDLGRL
+164 DQHIPPISDLGKL
-177 TKGYYNEEAKL
+177 TKGYYHEESGL
-188 IEDIKQKLLEPYN
+188 VEDIKQKLLEPHGITTIEN
-201 TPNISGQFKTIE
+201 FKTIE

-242 SMASIDDNL
+242 SMASIDNKL

-259 LSDLDIS
+259 PSDLEIT
-266 KDDIKDVL
+266 KDEIQNILKD
-274 RNIFSN
+274 IFSDY
-280 HIDFESDNCGEIYKK
+280 IDFNADSTEIYKI

-312 LVNNCIQNIEI
+312 LVNSCIQNIEL
-323 DLNHDTPILSKVYLN
+323 DLNLEVPIISKVYLN
-338 KEIRKQVEVLKKYIL
+338 NKIRKQVEVLKKYIL

-378 ILVSS
+378 ILISS
-383 SPNESLLPDDIG
+383 TPDESLLPDDIG
-395 AIFYSNHSSQGRA
+395 AIFYNTQNIHEKA

-434 SSMIFKP
+434 SAMIFKP

>member
-1 MAINLYNENDYLR
+1 MTVMTINLYCENDYIR
-14 QNNDIAKKAN
+14 QNNNIRAKEN

-39 SFRRLQA
+39 SFRRLQS

-78 KLNAEYD
+78 KLNHEHG

-111 EVALNKKMREFGGF
+111 EVALNAKMKEFGGF

-164 DELIPPISDLGRL
+164 DNLIPVKADKV
-177 TKGYYNEEAKL
+177 TKGYYQEESRLVENIKKSLLTNESTASNE
-188 IEDIKQKLLEPYN
+188 
-201 TPNISGQFKTIE
+201 SFKTIE

-242 SMASIDDNL
+242 SMASIDDKLIAKILSAVPNNL
-251 LDKIYNAM
+251 NITAEDVK
-259 LSDLDIS
+259 DIL
-266 KDDIKDVL
+266 K
-274 RNIFSN
+274 NIFAEK
-280 HIDFESDNCGEIYKK
+280 IDFDGDCRDIYQA

-312 LVNNCIQNIEI
+312 LVDSCIQNICFDFNKES
-323 DLNHDTPILSKVYLN
+323 PILSKVYLSN
-338 KEIRKQVEVLKKYIL
+338 EISKQVEVLKKYIL
-353 FKIIKSPKLNVL
+353 FKVIKSPKLNVL

-378 ILVSS
+378 ILIEST
-383 SPNESLLPDDIG
+383 PAESLLPDDIG
-395 AIFYSNHSSQGRA
+395 AIFYSAQNEKVKA

-434 SSMIFKP
+434 STMIFKP

>member
-1 MAINLYNENDYLR
+1 MTDLYSKNDFLR
-14 QNNDIAKKAN
+14 QNNNISKKGC
-24 FSPFRRDYARVIHSS
+24 FSHFRRDYARVIHSS
-39 SFRRLQA
+39 SFRRLQS

-78 KLNAEYD
+78 KINSEYGLNI
-85 LNLDYDLIETAALCH
+85 DYDLIETAALCH

-111 EVALNKKMREFGGF
+111 EVALNNKMKKYGGF

-139 KKDIDQKQSF
+139 KKDIDNKQSF

-164 DELIPPISDLGRL
+164 DKEVPKTSDTNKI
-177 TKGYYNEEAKL
+177 TKGYYAEESRL
-188 IEDIKQKLLEPYN
+188 VDDIKNKLLKSASAPV
-201 TPNISGQFKTIE
+201 TFKTIE

-230 EDALKGGFIDPL
+230 EDSLKGGFINPL
-242 SMASIDDNL
+242 SMASIDDAL
-251 LDKIYNAM
+251 LNKIYNAIQ
-259 LSDLDIS
+259 SDLPIT
-266 KDDIKDVL
+266 KDEIRFILKD
-274 RNIFSN
+274 IFSH
-280 HIDFESDNCGEIYKK
+280 HIDFDGDATDVYQK
-295 SKNIANNSLLR
+295 SKKLASNSLLR

-312 LVNNCIQNIEI
+312 LVNSCIVNIAI
-323 DLNHDTPILSKVYLN
+323 DINDASPLLSKVYLKDN
-338 KEIRKQVEVLKKYIL
+338 IRKQVEVLKKYIL
-353 FKIIKSPKLNVL
+353 FKVIKSPKLNIL

-378 ILVSS
+378 ILISS
-383 SPNESLLPDDIG
+383 TEDDSLLPDDIG
-395 AIFYSNHSSQGRA
+395 ALFYNANNEQHKA

-434 SSMIFKP
+434 TSMIFKP

>member
-1 MAINLYNENDYLR
+1 MAINLYHENDYLR
-14 QNNDIAKKAN
+14 QNNDISKKDN
-24 FSPFRRDYARVIHSS
+24 FSPFRRDYARVVHSS

-78 KLNAEYD
+78 KLNAEHG

-111 EVALNKKMREFGGF
+111 EVALNKKMRNFGGF

-139 KKDIDQKQSF
+139 KKDIDQKQTF

-164 DELIPPISDLGRL
+164 DQLIPPISDLGKL
-177 TKGYYNEEAKL
+177 TKGYYNEESRL
-188 IEDIKQKLLEPYN
+188 VEDIKQKLLEPYGRATVEN
-201 TPNISGQFKTIE
+201 FKTIE

-242 SMASIDDNL
+242 SMASIDNKL

-259 LSDLDIS
+259 PSDLEITKS
-266 KDDIKDVL
+266 EIQNILKD
-274 RNIFSN
+274 IFSDY
-280 HIDFESDNCGEIYKK
+280 IDFSTDSTAIYKI

-312 LVNNCIQNIEI
+312 LVNSCIQNIKL
-323 DLNHDTPILSKVYLN
+323 DLNIEVPIISKVYLN
-338 KEIRKQVEVLKKYIL
+338 NEIRKQVEVLKKYIL

-378 ILVSS
+378 ILINST
-383 SPNESLLPDDIG
+383 PDESLLPDDIG
-395 AIFYSNHSSQGRA
+395 AIFYNTHSSHGKA

-434 SSMIFKP
+434 SAMIFKP

>member
-1 MAINLYNENDYLR
+1 MAINLYHQNDYLR
-14 QNNDIAKKAN
+14 QNNNIAKKEN
-24 FSPFRRDYARVIHSS
+24 FSAFRRDYARVIHSS

-78 KLNAEYD
+78 KLNAELQ
-85 LNLDYDLIETAALCH
+85 LNIDYDLIETAALCH

-139 KKDIDQKQSF
+139 KKDIDQKQTF

-164 DELIPPISDLGRL
+164 ERLIPPISDLGKL
-177 TKGYYNEEAKL
+177 TKGYYSEEAYL
-188 IEDIKQKLLEPYN
+188 VANIKHKLLEPYGV
-201 TPNISGQFKTIE
+201 TNIDSKFKTIE

-219 ADDIAYSTYDV
+219 ADEIAYSTYDV

-242 SMASIDDNL
+242 SMASIDDKL
-251 LDKIYNAM
+251 LDKVFKAM
-259 LSDLDIS
+259 PDDLEITKNEIRNTLKDIFSDYIDFTADS
-266 KDDIKDVL
+266 
-274 RNIFSN
+274 RNIYR
-280 HIDFESDNCGEIYKK
+280 I

-312 LVNNCIQNIEI
+312 LVNSCIQNIKLE
-323 DLNHDTPILSKVYLN
+323 LNQDIPMLSRVYLN
-338 KEIRKQVEVLKKYIL
+338 SQVRKQVEVLKKYIL

-378 ILVSS
+378 ILISS
-383 SPNESLLPDDIG
+383 TPDESLLPDDIG
-395 AIFYSNHSSQGRA
+395 VIFYNTDNPQGKA

-424 ELYNQFKSDP
+424 EFYNQSRSD
-434 SSMIFKP
+434 SSAMIFKP

>member
-1 MAINLYNENDYLR
+1 MAINLYHQNDYLR
-14 QNNDIAKKAN
+14 QNNNIAKKEN
-24 FSPFRRDYARVIHSS
+24 FSAFRRDYARVIHSS

-64 HSLEVAQIAKSIAV
+64 HSLEVAQIAKSITV
-78 KLNAEYD
+78 KLNAEHQ

-139 KKDIDQKQSF
+139 KKDIDQKQTF

-164 DELIPPISDLGRL
+164 ERLIPPISDLGKL
-177 TKGYYNEEAKL
+177 TKGYYSEEAYL
-188 IEDIKQKLLEPYN
+188 VANIKHKLLEPYGV
-201 TPNISGQFKTIE
+201 TNIDGEFKTIE

-219 ADDIAYSTYDV
+219 ADEIAYSTYDV

-242 SMASIDDNL
+242 SIASIDDKL
-251 LDKIYNAM
+251 LDKVFKAM
-259 LSDLDIS
+259 PDDLEIT
-266 KDDIKDVL
+266 KNEI
-274 RNIFSN
+274 RNILKDIFSDY
-280 HIDFESDNCGEIYKK
+280 IDFTADSRNIYRI

-312 LVNNCIQNIEI
+312 LVNSCIQNIKLE
-323 DLNHDTPILSKVYLN
+323 LNQDIPMLSRVYLN
-338 KEIRKQVEVLKKYIL
+338 SQVRKQVEVLKKYIL

-378 ILVSS
+378 ILISS
-383 SPNESLLPDDIG
+383 TPDESLLPDDIG
-395 AIFYSNHSSQGRA
+395 VIFYNTDNPQGKA

-424 ELYNQFKSDP
+424 EFYNQSKSD
-434 SSMIFKP
+434 SSAMIFKP

>member
-1 MAINLYNENDYLR
+1 MAINLYSENDFLR
-14 QNNDIAKKAN
+14 QNQKISHKEY
-24 FSPFRRDYARVIHSS
+24 FSNFRRDYARVVHSS
-39 SFRRLQA
+39 SFRRLQS

-52 SFENDFFRNRLT
+52 NFESDFFRNRLT

-78 KLNAEYD
+78 RLNAEHN
-85 LNLDYDLIETAALCH
+85 LNIDYDLIETAALCH

-111 EVALNKKMREFGGF
+111 EVALNKKMQDYGGF

-139 KKDIDQKQSF
+139 KKDLLNKQNF

-164 DELIPPISDLGRL
+164 DSLIPSNEPVIKV
-177 TKGYYNEEAKL
+177 TKGYYQEEARL
-188 IEDIKQKLLEPYN
+188 VTDIKQKLLEPH
-201 TPNISGQFKTIE
+201 NIDPKEIKTFKTIE

-230 EDALKGGFIDPL
+230 EDALKGGFVDPL
-242 SMASIDDNL
+242 SMASIDNQL
-251 LDKIYNAM
+251 IERIQKATESKLA
-259 LSDLDIS
+259 LSKEEIRDIL
-266 KDDIKDVL
+266 K
-274 RNIFSN
+274 NIF
-280 HIDFESDNCGEIYKK
+280 IGYMDFGKDPREIYQD
-295 SKNIANNSLLR
+295 SKRIANNSYLR
-306 TKLTSK
+306 TKVTSK
-312 LVNNCIQNIEI
+312 LVNDCISNIKI
-323 DLNHDTPILSKVYLN
+323 DINQKAPLLSRVYLSD
-338 KEIRKQVEVLKKYIL
+338 ETEKQVEVLKKYIL
-353 FKIIKSPKLNVL
+353 FKVITSPKLNIL

-378 ILVSS
+378 ILITSELHS
-383 SPNESLLPDDIG
+383 SLLPDDIG
-395 AIFYSNHSSQGRA
+395 AIFHAADTDQQKA

-434 SSMIFKP
+434 SAMIFKP